1 MTSLFSLHR
10 KLYQWQLKKSSRYI
24 LSGLLSVSVLL
35 LVVPMLLSTY
45 QLYED
50 REDIFAILVGPEQR
64 IAAEQLQET
73 GFIEIQGRTFGD
85 ERLQGF
91 TFLTTDGTVI
101 NPADA
106 TSLVLSGSIPRWIP
120 AWLLRDPNMILI
132 AGSVTLVW
140 CLISVWLGL
149 FLPFIYSILLGTCSW
164 LVFNAIGLPKFSL
177 VTTLSCRPS
186 TFCLVLQDNPLQS
199 REAYCL
205 KQREQRCLSPFYRYF
220 CLLCR

>member
-73 GFIEIQGRTFGD
+73 GFIGQM
-85 ERLQGF
+85 QGF
-91 TFLTTDGTVI
+91 NSMTGLGGGLRMNTMEQMSELWERQFQMIQDWLDGIFDGGWT
-101 NPADA
+101 
-106 TSLVLSGSIPRWIP
+106 
-120 AWLLRDPNMILI
+120 DPNQIGPCFGGQDADGNCLDDFLI
-132 AGSVTLVW
+132 PD
-140 CLISVWLGL
+140 GL
-149 FLPFIYSILLGTCSW
+149 NKTI
-164 LVFNAIGLPKFSL
+164 
-177 VTTLSCRPS
+177 
-186 TFCLVLQDNPLQS
+186 
-199 REAYCL
+199 
-205 KQREQRCLSPFYRYF
+205 
-220 CLLCR
+220 